1 MDNFRSKEVN
11 IKEYKTDE
19 ISERQLEFV
28 VFSIENV
35 ADKLGIP
42 GNKVYQLLTSKN
54 NILEGYI
61 IPSYESLHTQSKE
74 YIVNDIIDYMK
85 EEGVVQ

>member
-1 MDNFRSKEVN
+1 MDTHSSKNEN
-11 IKEYKTDE
+11 ITKEADE
-19 ISERQLEFV
+19 MSERQLEFV

-35 ADKLGIP
+35 AEKLGIS
-42 GNKVYQLLTSKN
+42 GSKVYQLLTSKN

-74 YIVNDIIDYMK
+74 YIINDIIDYMK
-85 EEGVVQ
+85 EVGVVK